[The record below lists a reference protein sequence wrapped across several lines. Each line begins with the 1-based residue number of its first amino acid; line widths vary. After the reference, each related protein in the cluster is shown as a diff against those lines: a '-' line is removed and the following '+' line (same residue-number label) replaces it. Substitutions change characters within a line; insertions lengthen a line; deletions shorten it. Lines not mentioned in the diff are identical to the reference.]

1 MITVLIAIAVAS
13 GVFVAFHL
21 AVGLGLG
28 WSITLGIVSFIAFQ
42 ALVGMWLRKR
52 VLRDMERVQ
61 TILVDGQKKLQAKT
75 QTWQWR
81 PPSSIAA
88 AQKEIFE
95 DTKVFVK
102 EALAQTEV
110 LRKYRLW
117 VPMIDRQMATAQLQL
132 NWMVKNFKR
141 VDELM
146 PKALMM
152 DPAMVA
158 MKLARLQMLNAP
170 TAEITQAYEKNV
182 RKFKYNQAVLPAAC
196 YTWILVKRGETEKDE
211 AKKVAYFD
219 AAFKALTAALKNSD
233 NEVLKANHVHL
244 MNDRPAHFT
253 NSGLG
258 DPWYSLFL
266 EEPKVKMQRQ
276 RSVYR

>member
-1 MITVLIAIAVAS
+1 MIIAIAVAS
-13 GVFVAFHL
+13 GAFAAFHF
-21 AVGLGLG
+21 VVELGLG
-28 WSITLGIVSFIAFQ
+28 WSITLGVVSFIAFQ
-42 ALVGMWLRKR
+42 VLFGMWLRKR
-52 VLRDMERVQ
+52 VMRDMERVQ

-75 QTWQWR
+75 QAWQWR

-102 EALAQTEV
+102 AALAQTEA
-110 LRKYRLW
+110 LKKYRLW

-132 NWMVKNFKR
+132 NWMIKNFKR

-152 DPAMVA
+152 DPTMVA
-158 MKLARLQMLNAP
+158 MKLARLQMLDAP
-170 TAEITQAYEKNV
+170 TADITKCYEKGV
-182 RKFKYNQAVLPAAC
+182 RRFKYNQAVLPAAC
-196 YTWILVKRGETEKDE
+196 YTWILVKRGET
-211 AKKVAYFD
+211 D

-258 DPWYSLFL
+258 DPWYALML
-266 EEPKVKMQRQ
+266 EEPKVKTQRQ

>member
-1 MITVLIAIAVAS
+1 MITLLIAIAVAS
-13 GVFVAFHL
+13 GVFSVFHF

-28 WSITLGIVSFIAFQ
+28 WSITLGVVSFIAFQ
-42 ALVGMWLRKR
+42 VIVGLQLRKR
-52 VLRDMERVQ
+52 VMRDMERVQ
-61 TILVDGQKKLQAKT
+61 AILLDGQKKIQAKT
-75 QTWQWR
+75 QAWQWR
-81 PPSSIAA
+81 PPSSVAA
-88 AQKEIFE
+88 AQKEIFA

-102 EALAQTEV
+102 EALAQTET
-110 LRKYRLW
+110 LRRYRLW
-117 VPMIDRQMATAQLQL
+117 VPMIDRQIATAQLQL
-132 NWMVKNFKR
+132 NWMVKDFKR

-170 TAEITQAYEKNV
+170 TAEIAKAYEKGV
-182 RKFKYNQAVLPAAC
+182 RRFKYNQAVLPAAC
-196 YTWILVKRGETEKDE
+196 YTWILVKRGET
-211 AKKVAYFD
+211 D

-258 DPWYSLFL
+258 DQWYSLML
-266 EEPKVKMQRQ
+266 EEPKIKTQRQ

>member
-1 MITVLIAIAVAS
+1 MIIAIAVAS
-13 GVFVAFHL
+13 GAFAAFHF
-21 AVGLGLG
+21 VVELGLG
-28 WSITLGIVSFIAFQ
+28 WSITLGVVSFIAFQ
-42 ALVGMWLRKR
+42 VLFGMWLRKR
-52 VLRDMERVQ
+52 VMRDMERVQ

-75 QTWQWR
+75 QAWQWR

-102 EALAQTEV
+102 AALAQTEV
-110 LRKYRLW
+110 LKKYRLW

-132 NWMVKNFKR
+132 NWMIKDFKR

-152 DPAMVA
+152 DPTMVA
-158 MKLARLQMLNAP
+158 MKLARLQMLDAP
-170 TAEITQAYEKNV
+170 TADITKCYEKGV
-182 RKFKYNQAVLPAAC
+182 RRFKYNQAVLPAAC
-196 YTWILVKRGETEKDE
+196 YTWILVKRGET
-211 AKKVAYFD
+211 D

-258 DPWYSLFL
+258 DPWYSLML
-266 EEPKVKMQRQ
+266 EEPKVKTQRQ

>member
-1 MITVLIAIAVAS
+1 MITVFIAIAVAS
-13 GVFVAFHL
+13 GAFAAFHF
-21 AVGLGLG
+21 AAGLGLG
-28 WSITLGIVSFIAFQ
+28 WSITLGVVSFIAFQ
-42 ALVGMWLRKR
+42 VLFGMRLRKR
-52 VLRDMERVQ
+52 VMRDMERVQ
-61 TILVDGQKKLQAKT
+61 AILVDGQKKIQAKT
-75 QTWQWR
+75 QAWQWR

-102 EALAQTEV
+102 AALAETET

-117 VPMIDRQMATAQLQL
+117 VPMIDRQIATAQLQL
-132 NWMVKNFKR
+132 NWMVKNFKQ
-141 VDELM
+141 VDALM

-158 MKLARLQMLNAP
+158 MKLARMQMLDAP
-170 TAEITQAYEKNV
+170 TAEITKFYEKNV
-182 RKFKYNQAVLPAAC
+182 RKFKYNQAVLPDAC
-196 YTWILVKRGETEKDE
+196 YTWILVKRGET
-211 AKKVAYFD
+211 D

-244 MNDRPAHFT
+244 MNGRPAHFT

-258 DPWYSLFL
+258 EQWYSLML
-266 EEPKVKMQRQ
+266 EEPKMKMQRQ

>member
-1 MITVLIAIAVAS
+1 MIIAIAVAS
-13 GVFVAFHL
+13 GVFAAFHF
-21 AVGLGLG
+21 VVELGLG
-28 WSITLGIVSFIAFQ
+28 WSITLGVVSFIAFQ
-42 ALVGMWLRKR
+42 VLFGMWLRKR
-52 VLRDMERVQ
+52 VMRDMERVQ

-75 QTWQWR
+75 QAWQWR

-102 EALAQTEV
+102 AALAQTEV
-110 LRKYRLW
+110 LKKYRLW

-132 NWMVKNFKR
+132 NWMIKNFKR

-152 DPAMVA
+152 DPTMVA
-158 MKLARLQMLNAP
+158 MKLARLQMLDAP
-170 TAEITQAYEKNV
+170 TADITKCYEKGV
-182 RKFKYNQAVLPAAC
+182 RRFKYNQAVLPAAC
-196 YTWILVKRGETEKDE
+196 YTWILVKRGET
-211 AKKVAYFD
+211 D

-233 NEVLKANHVHL
+233 NEVLKTNHVHL

-258 DPWYSLFL
+258 DPWYALML
-266 EEPKVKMQRQ
+266 EEPKVKTQRQ

>member
-1 MITVLIAIAVAS
+1 MIIAIAAAS
-13 GVFVAFHL
+13 GVFTVFHL

-28 WSITLGIVSFIAFQ
+28 WSITLGVVAFIAFQ
-42 ALVGMWLRKR
+42 VLVGMWLRKR
-52 VLRDMERVQ
+52 VMRDMERVQ

-75 QTWQWR
+75 QAWQWR

-88 AQKEIFE
+88 AQKEIFA

-110 LRKYRLW
+110 LKKYRLW

-132 NWMVKNFKR
+132 NWMIKDFKR

-152 DPAMVA
+152 DPTMVA
-158 MKLARLQMLNAP
+158 MKLARLQMLDAP
-170 TAEITQAYEKNV
+170 TADITKCYEKGV
-182 RKFKYNQAVLPAAC
+182 RRFKYNQAVLPAAC
-196 YTWILVKRGETEKDE
+196 YTWILVKRGET
-211 AKKVAYFD
+211 D

-258 DPWYSLFL
+258 DQWYSLML
-266 EEPKVKMQRQ
+266 EEPKVKTQRQ

>member
-1 MITVLIAIAVAS
+1 MIIAIAVAS
-13 GVFVAFHL
+13 GACAVFHFV
-21 AVGLGLG
+21 VELGLG
-28 WSITLGIVSFIAFQ
+28 WSITLGVVSFIAFQ
-42 ALVGMWLRKR
+42 VLFGMWLRKR
-52 VLRDMERVQ
+52 VMRDMERVQ

-75 QTWQWR
+75 QAWQWR

-102 EALAQTEV
+102 AALAQTEV
-110 LRKYRLW
+110 LKKYRLW

-132 NWMVKNFKR
+132 NWMIKNFKR

-152 DPAMVA
+152 DPTMVA
-158 MKLARLQMLNAP
+158 MKLARLQMLDAP
-170 TAEITQAYEKNV
+170 TADITKCYEKGV
-182 RKFKYNQAVLPAAC
+182 RRFKYNQAVLPAAC
-196 YTWILVKRGETEKDE
+196 YTWILVKRGET
-211 AKKVAYFD
+211 D

-258 DPWYSLFL
+258 DQWYSLML
-266 EEPKVKMQRQ
+266 EEPKVKTQRQ